1 MITLATL
8 GIIIFTVYVTVAVVL
23 FGIPKSLSDTFYL
36 YGGRPFGHVFTI
48 TMWVVSFLI
57 LPYWLKITP
66 ESIKFM
72 PFLSVAGLTFVGAAP
87 LFKKEDKGWHS
98 AFAIGCAIFAILW
111 AILAK
116 NVDLLAINLFTFVVV
131 SLLTETLKSCKTFW
145 LEMVAFGTIFSS
157 LLKQMVIDI
166 L

>member
-8 GIIIFTVYVTVAVVL
+8 GIIIFIAYVAVAIVL
-23 FGIPKSLSDTFYL
+23 FGIPPSLSDTFYL
-36 YGGRPFGHVFTI
+36 FGGKPLGYVFTI

-72 PFLSVAGLTFVGAAP
+72 PFLAVAGLTFVGAAP
-87 LFKKEDKGWHS
+87 LFRKEDKGWHS

-111 AILAK
+111 AILTK
-116 NVDLLAINLFTFVVV
+116 NVDFLAINLFTFAVV
-131 SLLTETLKSCKTFW
+131 SLLTKTLKSCKTFW
-145 LEMVAFGTIFSS
+145 LEMAAFATVFAS
-157 LLKQMVIDI
+157 LIWEGLR
-166 L
+166 